1 MRDEPELRVHHA
13 PFTVHR
19 SPFTA
24 HRVPFTVHRSP
35 FSILHSPL
43 TAHRSPFTDHHSP
56 FSILRSPFTVHRSPF
71 WRYHNLQPF
80 DYIKPKTLDEA
91 SALLL
96 EHNGQARPVAGCTD
110 LLIRIERGFLHPQFL
125 LDIKALPG
133 MADLLVVRNGDLRI
147 GAAVTMNQVALSPI
161 VQGGWPLLAEACASV
176 ASYQLRNR
184 ATVGGNLC
192 NASPAAD
199 SAPALICYGASVHI
213 FGPEGQRKMPL
224 EQFFLGPGKTALQ
237 RGELLTAITVPF
249 LRGAAGHFLKLGR
262 TAMGDI
268 SLMNVA
274 VLGWPDA
281 DAPSGASWR
290 IALGSVAPTVIR
302 APEAERL
309 LSLDASPAGLEAGSQ
324 AAAAAARP
332 IDDIRATAA
341 YRTDM
346 VRVLTRRGVERV
358 LAEIGRQVDK

>member
-1 MRDEPELRVHHA
+1 M
-13 PFTVHR
+13 
-19 SPFTA
+19 
-24 HRVPFTVHRSP
+24 
-35 FSILHSPL
+35 
-43 TAHRSPFTDHHSP
+43 
-56 FSILRSPFTVHRSPF
+56 
-71 WRYHNLQPF
+71 QPF
-80 DYIKPKTLDEA
+80 DYVKPRTLADA

-96 EHNGQARPVAGCTD
+96 EHNGSARPFAGMTD
-110 LLIRIERGFLHPQFL
+110 LLIRIERGFVHPQVVV
-125 LDIKALPG
+125 DIKALPG
-133 MADLLVVRNGDLRI
+133 MRDLLVVRNGRESVRI
-147 GAAVTMNQVALSPI
+147 GAAVLMNQVALSPI
-161 VQGGWPLLAEACASV
+161 VQSGWPLLAEGCASV

-199 SAPALICYGASVHI
+199 SAPALICYGASAHI
-213 FGPEGQRKMPL
+213 FGPDGERELPL

-237 RGELLTAITVPF
+237 RGELLTAVIVPAPPA
-249 LRGAAGHFLKLGR
+249 GAAGHFLKLGR
-262 TAMGDI
+262 TAVGDI
-268 SLMNVA
+268 SVMNVA
-274 VLGWPDA
+274 VLGWPDPS
-281 DAPSGASWR
+281 APSGSSWR

-309 LSLDASPAGLEAGSQ
+309 LSLDTSPAGLEAASQ

-358 LAEIGRQVDK
+358 LAEISR

>member
-1 MRDEPELRVHHA
+1 M
-13 PFTVHR
+13 
-19 SPFTA
+19 
-24 HRVPFTVHRSP
+24 
-35 FSILHSPL
+35 
-43 TAHRSPFTDHHSP
+43 
-56 FSILRSPFTVHRSPF
+56 
-71 WRYHNLQPF
+71 QPF
-80 DYIKPKTLDEA
+80 DYVKPQTLEDA

-96 EHNGQARPVAGCTD
+96 EHNGRARPFAGMTD
-110 LLIRIERGFLHPQFL
+110 LLIRIERGFVHPEIVV
-125 LDIKALPG
+125 DVKDLPG

-147 GAAVTMNQVALSPI
+147 GAAVTMNQVALSPT
-161 VQGGWPLLAEACASV
+161 VQSGWPLLVEGCASV

-213 FGPEGQRKMPL
+213 FGPDGHRTLPL
-224 EQFFLGPGKTALQ
+224 EQFFLGPGKTALR
-237 RGELLTAITVPF
+237 RGELLTAVTVPF
-249 LRGAAGHFLKLGR
+249 VRGSAGHFLKLGR
-262 TAMGDI
+262 TAIGDI

-274 VLGWPDA
+274 VLGWPESA
-281 DAPSGASWR
+281 APTGTSWR
-290 IALGSVAPTVIR
+290 ISLGSVAPTVIR

-309 LSLDASPAGLEAGSQ
+309 LSLDTSPAGLDAASQ

-358 LAEIGRQVDK
+358 LAEMMNDE

>member
-1 MRDEPELRVHHA
+1 
-13 PFTVHR
+13 
-19 SPFTA
+19 
-24 HRVPFTVHRSP
+24 
-35 FSILHSPL
+35 
-43 TAHRSPFTDHHSP
+43 
-56 FSILRSPFTVHRSPF
+56 
-71 WRYHNLQPF
+71 LQPF
-80 DYIKPKTLDEA
+80 DYIKPQTLENA

-96 EHNGQARPVAGCTD
+96 EHNGQARPMAGMTD
-110 LLIRIERGFLHPQFL
+110 LLIRIERGFVDPQTV
-125 LDIKALPG
+125 LDVKDLPG
-133 MADLLVVRNGDLRI
+133 MRDLLVVRNGDLRI
-147 GAAVTMNQVALSPI
+147 GAAVTMNQVALHAM
-161 VQGGWPLLAEACASV
+161 VQSGWPLLAEGCASV

-199 SAPALICYGASVHI
+199 SAPALLCYGASAHI
-213 FGPEGQRKMPL
+213 FGPDGHRTLLL

-237 RGELLTAITVPF
+237 RGELLTAITVPAPAH
-249 LRGAAGHFLKLGR
+249 GAAGHFLKLGR
-262 TAMGDI
+262 TAVGDI

-274 VLGWPDA
+274 VLGWPDS
-281 DAPSGASWR
+281 DAPSGTSWR
-290 IALGSVAPTVIR
+290 ITLGSVAPTVIR

-309 LSLDASPAGLEAGSQ
+309 LSLDTTPTGLEAASQ

-358 LAEIGRQVDK
+358 LSEIGKQVDK

>member
-1 MRDEPELRVHHA
+1 M
-13 PFTVHR
+13 
-19 SPFTA
+19 
-24 HRVPFTVHRSP
+24 
-35 FSILHSPL
+35 
-43 TAHRSPFTDHHSP
+43 
-56 FSILRSPFTVHRSPF
+56 
-71 WRYHNLQPF
+71 QPF
-80 DYIKPKTLDEA
+80 DYVKPQTLEEA

-96 EHNGQARPVAGCTD
+96 QHNGHARPFAGCTD
-110 LLIRIERGFLHPQFL
+110 LLIRIERGFVHPEVVV
-125 LDIKALPG
+125 DIKAIPG
-133 MADLLVVRNGDLRI
+133 MQDLLVVRNGDLRI

-161 VQGGWPLLAEACASV
+161 VLSGWPLLAEGCGSV

-199 SAPALICYGASVHI
+199 SAPALFCYGASAHI
-213 FGPEGQRKMPL
+213 FGPDGQRKVPI
-224 EQFFLGPGKTALQ
+224 EEFFLGPGKTALR
-237 RGELLTAITVPF
+237 RGELLTAVTVPAPPD
-249 LRGAAGHFLKLGR
+249 GAAGHFLKLGR
-262 TAMGDI
+262 TAVGDI
-268 SLMNVA
+268 SVMNVA

-281 DAPSGASWR
+281 SAASRSSWR

-309 LSLDASPAGLEAGSQ
+309 LSQDTSPAGIEAASQ

-358 LAEIGRQVDK
+358 LAEIGTQVDKEIGTQVHK

>member
-1 MRDEPELRVHHA
+1 
-13 PFTVHR
+13 
-19 SPFTA
+19 
-24 HRVPFTVHRSP
+24 
-35 FSILHSPL
+35 
-43 TAHRSPFTDHHSP
+43 
-56 FSILRSPFTVHRSPF
+56 
-71 WRYHNLQPF
+71 LQPF
-80 DYIKPKTLDEA
+80 DYIKPHTLEEA
-91 SALLL
+91 SSMLL
-96 EHNGQARPVAGCTD
+96 EHNGAARPFAGMTD
-110 LLIRIERGFLHPQFL
+110 LLIRIERGFVHPQVVV
-125 LDIKALPG
+125 DIKDLPG

-147 GAAVTMNQVALSPI
+147 GAAVTMNQVALSPL
-161 VQGGWPLLAEACASV
+161 VQSGWPLLAEGCASV

-213 FGPEGQRKMPL
+213 FGPDGQRKLPL

-237 RGELLTAITVPF
+237 RGEFLTAITVPAPA
-249 LRGAAGHFLKLGR
+249 RGSAGHFLKLGR
-262 TAMGDI
+262 TPVGDI
-268 SLMNVA
+268 SVMNVA
-274 VLGWPDA
+274 VLGWPDSA
-281 DAPSGASWR
+281 APSSTSWR

-309 LSLDASPAGLEAGSQ
+309 LSQDTSPAGLETASE

-358 LAEIGRQVDK
+358 LAEMMNDE

>member
-1 MRDEPELRVHHA
+1 V
-13 PFTVHR
+13 
-19 SPFTA
+19 
-24 HRVPFTVHRSP
+24 
-35 FSILHSPL
+35 
-43 TAHRSPFTDHHSP
+43 
-56 FSILRSPFTVHRSPF
+56 
-71 WRYHNLQPF
+71 QPF
-80 DYIKPKTLDEA
+80 DYVKPTSLAEA
-91 SALLL
+91 IDLLAA
-96 EHNGQARPVAGCTD
+96 HNGAARPFAGMTD
-110 LLIRIERGFLHPQFL
+110 LLIRIERGFVHPQVV
-125 LDIKALPG
+125 LDVKDLPG
-133 MADLLVVRNGDLRI
+133 MTDLLVVRNGDLRI
-147 GAAVTMNQVALSPI
+147 GAAVTMNQVALSPL
-161 VQGGWPLLAEACASV
+161 VQSGWPLLAEGCASV

-199 SAPALICYGASVHI
+199 SAPALLCYGASAHI
-213 FGPEGQRKMPL
+213 FGPDGQRKIPL

-237 RGELLTAITVPF
+237 RGELLTAVTVPF
-249 LRGAAGHFLKLGR
+249 MRGAAGHFLKLGR
-262 TAMGDI
+262 TAIGDI

-274 VLGWPDA
+274 VLGWPDRA
-281 DAPSGASWR
+281 APSGSGWR

-309 LSLDASPAGLEAGSQ
+309 LSLDTSPAGVEAASQ

-358 LAEIGRQVDK
+358 LAEISR

>member
-1 MRDEPELRVHHA
+1 
-13 PFTVHR
+13 
-19 SPFTA
+19 
-24 HRVPFTVHRSP
+24 
-35 FSILHSPL
+35 
-43 TAHRSPFTDHHSP
+43 
-56 FSILRSPFTVHRSPF
+56 
-71 WRYHNLQPF
+71 LQPF
-80 DYIKPKTLDEA
+80 DYIKPHTLEEA
-91 SALLL
+91 SSMLLT
-96 EHNGQARPVAGCTD
+96 HNGTARPFAGMTD
-110 LLIRIERGFLHPQFL
+110 LLIRIERGFVHPQVVV
-125 LDIKALPG
+125 DIKDLPG

-147 GAAVTMNQVALSPI
+147 GAAVTMNQVALSPM
-161 VQGGWPLLAEACASV
+161 VQSGWPLLAEGCASV

-199 SAPALICYGASVHI
+199 SAPALYCYGASAHI
-213 FGPEGQRKMPL
+213 FGPDGHRKLPL
-224 EQFFLGPGKTALQ
+224 EQFFLGPGRTVLQ

-249 LRGAAGHFLKLGR
+249 PARGAAGHFLKLGR
-262 TAMGDI
+262 TAIGDI

-274 VLGWPDA
+274 VLGWPDK
-281 DAPSGASWR
+281 DAPSGSSWR
-290 IALGSVAPTVIR
+290 VALGSVAPTVIR

-309 LSLDASPAGLEAGSQ
+309 LSQDTSPAGLEAASQ

-358 LAEIGRQVDK
+358 LAEISG

>member
-1 MRDEPELRVHHA
+1 
-13 PFTVHR
+13 
-19 SPFTA
+19 
-24 HRVPFTVHRSP
+24 
-35 FSILHSPL
+35 
-43 TAHRSPFTDHHSP
+43 
-56 FSILRSPFTVHRSPF
+56 
-71 WRYHNLQPF
+71 LQPF
-80 DYIKPKTLDEA
+80 DYVKPASLDEA
-91 SALLL
+91 VALLTT
-96 EHNGQARPVAGCTD
+96 HNGAARPFAGMTD
-110 LLIRIERGFLHPQFL
+110 LLIRIERGFVHPQIV
-125 LDIKALPG
+125 LDVKDLPG

-147 GAAVTMNQVALSPI
+147 GAAVTMNQVALSPM
-161 VQGGWPLLAEACASV
+161 VQNGWPLLAEGCASV

-199 SAPALICYGASVHI
+199 SAPALYCYGASAHI
-213 FGPEGQRKMPL
+213 FGPDGQRKIPL

-237 RGELLTAITVPF
+237 RGELLTAVTVPF
-249 LRGAAGHFLKLGR
+249 VRGAAGHFLKLGR

-274 VLGWPDA
+274 VLGWPDSA
-281 DAPSGASWR
+281 APSGTSWR

-309 LSLDASPAGLEAGSQ
+309 LNQDTSSAGLEAASR

-358 LAEIGRQVDK
+358 LAEISR